1 MICESL
7 RRDPLPA
14 LPPAAPTPLRGT
26 ASATGTPSATAAA
39 AMAYNPFLLH
49 RHTDYSMSS
58 ILAAQPQYAGLPGL
72 HPGFA
77 AAAHAAA
84 AAGAGVPASILPK
97 LQQTVARSPLT
108 PADVLMSQHIPRPL
122 RSLEPP
128 DSEVQDD
135 PKVELESKELW
146 EKFHS
151 FGTEMVITKSGR

>member
-1 MICESL
+1 MPKEDPWPRRQGWCSMICDSL
-7 RRDPLPA
+7 RREGPH
-14 LPPAAPTPLRGT
+14 
-26 ASATGTPSATAAA
+26 SHPSSAAA
-39 AMAYNPFLLH
+39 AVAAANMAYNPFLLH
-49 RHTDYSMSS
+49 RPTDYSMSS
-58 ILAAQPQYAGLPGL
+58 ILAAQPQYIPGI

-77 AAAHAAA
+77 AH
-84 AAGAGVPASILPK
+84 AGVPASILPK

-128 DSEVQDD
+128 ESEVQDD

>member
-1 MICESL
+1 MICDSL
-7 RRDPLPA
+7 RREGPH
-14 LPPAAPTPLRGT
+14 
-26 ASATGTPSATAAA
+26 SHPSSAAA
-39 AMAYNPFLLH
+39 AVAAAAGMAYNPFLLH
-49 RHTDYSMSS
+49 RPTDYSMSS
-58 ILAAQPQYAGLPGL
+58 ILAAQPQYIPGI

-77 AAAHAAA
+77 AH
-84 AAGAGVPASILPK
+84 AGVPASILPK

-128 DSEVQDD
+128 ESEVQDD